1 LRRIILATAVLAA
14 ACSVARGAAAGHTS
28 VGSLMLTGRGLGH
41 GIGLSQWGAEER
53 ARAGE
58 SADDILAFYYP
69 GTTLAG
75 SSASSVRVLIG
86 EGLSRVRVGGRD
98 FVAGQVHRA
107 VEVATGSATRV
118 GSTRYPG
125 VVRVVPA
132 AGKLD
137 VVDVVPLEEYVA
149 DVVSSECPGYWS
161 EAALEA
167 QAVASRSYAV
177 ASLRPRRFFDVY
189 ADDRSQNFHGLRK
202 HLPRAV
208 AATQATAGR
217 VLVYRGRVVTAL
229 FSASNGGRTSVPDG
243 VWARGDEPYFR
254 AVPDPFDDTTP
265 VARWG
270 PVRISLDAVRRA
282 FPSVPADVV
291 GVTAT
296 RNAGDRVVRLRFA
309 AASGATAVVSGYDF
323 QQRFGLRSTFFTFDA
338 AAPTG

>member
-1 LRRIILATAVLAA
+1 MRRIILAAAVVAA
-14 ACSVARGAAAGHTS
+14 ACSVARGATASQSS

-41 GIGLSQWGAEER
+41 GIGLSQWGAEAR

-69 GTTLAG
+69 GTTVAG
-75 SSASSVRVLIG
+75 TPVSAIRVLIG
-86 EGLSRVRVGGRD
+86 EALPRVRVGGRD
-98 FVAGQVHRA
+98 FVAGRVRRA
-107 VEVATGSATRV
+107 VEVGAADSATRV
-118 GSTRYPG
+118 GATRYPG
-125 VVRVVPA
+125 VIRVVPV

-189 ADDRSQNFHGLRK
+189 ADDRSQNFNGLRK

-208 AATQATAGR
+208 AATRATAGH
-217 VLVYRGRVVTAL
+217 VLEYRGRVVTAL

-243 VWARGDEPYFR
+243 VWAADDEPYFR
-254 AVPDPFDDTTP
+254 AVPDPFDESSP
-265 VARWG
+265 VAHWG

-282 FPSVPADVV
+282 FPRVPADVV
-291 GVTAT
+291 GVTVT

-309 AASGATAVVSGYDF
+309 AASGATVVVSGYAF
-323 QQRFGLRSTFFTFDA
+323 QQRFGLRSTFFTLDA
-338 AAPTG
+338 S